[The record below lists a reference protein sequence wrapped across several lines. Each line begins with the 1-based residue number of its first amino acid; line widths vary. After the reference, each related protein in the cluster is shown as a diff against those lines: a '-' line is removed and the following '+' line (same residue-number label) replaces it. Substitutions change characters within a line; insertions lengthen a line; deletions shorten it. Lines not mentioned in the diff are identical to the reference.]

1 MCEGRITLEEAKM
14 LMADLTARKKAKQ
27 PKLTERE
34 WLDQYKTC
42 SRCKFEATC
51 HRNPFQWVEEWADQE
66 AEEFRPKVNRSLNT
80 GAYKSCCNWDGETL
94 MNLMQALERAKA
106 RGEVRA

>member
-1 MCEGRITLEEAKM
+1 MCEGRITLEEAKLM
-14 LMADLTARKKAKQ
+14 MADLTARKKAKQ

-66 AEEFRPKVNRSLNT
+66 EFRPKVNRSLNT
-80 GAYKSCCNWDGETL
+80 GAYKSCCNWDGETTMSL
-94 MNLMQALERAKA
+94 MKSLEKAKE
-106 RGEVRA
+106 RGEVVA